1 MAAKKEI
8 TAKADPQNPNTVILS
23 GWPTERQKTK
33 ALKDQVAKITKAA
46 K

>member
-8 TAKADPQNPNTVILS
+8 TAKADPQNANTVILS

-33 ALKDQVAKITKAA
+33 ALKDQVAQITKAD